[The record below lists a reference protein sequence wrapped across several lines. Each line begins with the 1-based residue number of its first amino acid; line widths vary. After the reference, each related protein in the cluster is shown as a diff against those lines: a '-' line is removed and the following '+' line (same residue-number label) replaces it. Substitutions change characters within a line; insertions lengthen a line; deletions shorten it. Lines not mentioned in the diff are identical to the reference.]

1 MNILF
6 FLTPKNEVDYLY
18 NDYTMRQAVEKM
30 DFHGYT
36 AVPVIDR
43 DGRYVSVLTEGD
55 LLRVLK
61 QNYQLDL
68 SEAENIPISSIPRSR
83 QIQSVHATARMED
96 LIERAASQNFI
107 PVVDDQEKFIGIITR
122 RDIILYCYQALQKK
136 AAV

>member
-18 NDYTMRQAVEKM
+18 SDYTMRQAVEKM

-68 SEAENIPISSIPRSR
+68 SDAENIPLSSIPRSR
-83 QIQSVHATARMED
+83 QIQSVHANARMED

-122 RDIILYCYQALQKK
+122 RDIILYCYHALQKK

>member
-6 FLTPKNEVDYLY
+6 FLTPKKEVDYLY
-18 NDYTMRQAVEKM
+18 SDYTMRQAVEKM

-43 DGRYVSVLTEGD
+43 EGRYVSVLTEGD

-68 SEAENIPISSIPRSR
+68 AEAENIPLSDIPRSR

-136 AAV
+136 AVV

>member
-18 NDYTMRQAVEKM
+18 SDYTMRQAVEKL
-30 DFHGYT
+30 DYHGYT

-83 QIQSVHATARMED
+83 QIQSVHANARMED

-122 RDIILYCYQALQKK
+122 RDIILYCYQALLKK
-136 AAV
+136 TAV